1 MKLLSNADSIVEKE
15 FRLDNV
21 IATKKA
27 LETNIA
33 NSYKTKF
40 FQELQIYVTKIG
52 IALSKCVQDVKITTN
67 TYLGSIDY
75 VCKKIL
81 KNRQLY
87 EVMRAIKINDE
98 GNKVKH
104 SNKNVEGDIEYTL
117 KQYNQF
123 VSEIIK
129 GTKINAFKLFYLNKK
144 KSVRDIPLVEEKRN
158 HKYFVIKNVKFQLK
172 INENYDIDLY
182 EKKGYSKLTLYWP
195 EANKDYAVNVV
206 ITNAL
211 NGKIL
216 GSISE
221 LKIDTFNS
229 KHAFELSFSEADL
242 DRRILKLK
250 VDIKLLKLT
259 NTQYETGALF
269 WKKTHVCSKYEVVGK
284 YSDVLTQLYK
294 PQR

>member
-1 MKLLSNADSIVEKE
+1 M
-15 FRLDNV
+15 
-21 IATKKA
+21 
-27 LETNIA
+27 
-33 NSYKTKF
+33 
-40 FQELQIYVTKIG
+40 
-52 IALSKCVQDVKITTN
+52 
-67 TYLGSIDY
+67 
-75 VCKKIL
+75 
-81 KNRQLY
+81 
-87 EVMRAIKINDE
+87 
-98 GNKVKH
+98 
-104 SNKNVEGDIEYTL
+104 
-117 KQYNQF
+117 
-123 VSEIIK
+123 
-129 GTKINAFKLFYLNKK
+129 
-144 KSVRDIPLVEEKRN
+144 
-158 HKYFVIKNVKFQLK
+158 IKNVKFKLK
-172 INENYDIDLY
+172 INENYDIDIY